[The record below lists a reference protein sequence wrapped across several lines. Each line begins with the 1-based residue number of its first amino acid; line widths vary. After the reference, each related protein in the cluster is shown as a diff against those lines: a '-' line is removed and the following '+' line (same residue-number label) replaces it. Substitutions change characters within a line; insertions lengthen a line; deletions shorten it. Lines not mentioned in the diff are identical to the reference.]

1 MLARHLRLR
10 RSQDFSRL
18 REEGRRW
25 QSNKL
30 ILNVLPN
37 GLPHNRFGFIVSRRI
52 GNAVTRNQLKRRL
65 RAAVQSWLSNL
76 PEGYDVVIIARQSA
90 AAITYHQLV
99 TELGRLFVL
108 ARLLEKVH
116 L

>member
-10 RSQDFSRL
+10 RTQDFLRL
-18 REEGRRW
+18 RREGRRW
-25 QSNKL
+25 QSGKL

-37 GLPHNRFGFIVSRRI
+37 GLSHNRFGFIVSGRV
-52 GNAVTRNQLKRRL
+52 GNAVVRNRLKRRL
-65 RAAVQSWLSNL
+65 RAAIHSLLPDLSN
-76 PEGYDVVIIARQSA
+76 GFDVVIIARPSA
-90 AAITYHQLV
+90 AAAAYQELV
-99 TELGRLFVL
+99 TELGRLFVS

>member
-10 RSQDFSRL
+10 RSQDFLRL

-25 QSNKL
+25 QSDKL

-37 GLPHNRFGFIVSRRI
+37 GLPHNRFGFVVSRRI
-52 GNAVTRNQLKRRL
+52 GNAVTRNRLKRRL
-65 RAAVQSWLSNL
+65 RAAIRSWLSNL
-76 PEGYDVVIIARQSA
+76 ADGVDVVVIA
-90 AAITYHQLV
+90 
-99 TELGRLFVL
+99 
-108 ARLLEKVH
+108 H